1 MVIKGMI
8 KRTLLVLLS
17 ILLGIV
23 INYLDRNILDE
34 IYLDAA
40 DGGLLFNNVKE
51 AEEHIDY
58 LRWLFFTD
66 SKYCIMS
73 FDCKYL
79 RDEYAIIAIEYMGDE
94 EPDILTIS
102 SVIYIEEQERLYIEA
117 KYNYKTKTLTWQP
130 LEVGIHKIGTIT
142 DGEAV
147 QSYLEEAGVT
157 KKDIKKHQD
166 YILKETVLKKWA
178 KGNYRFPFHLMK
190 GIKVTDS
197 SWDFKEG
204 ESETTPHGG

>member
-130 LEVGIHKIGTIT
+130 LRVRTLRTDGENGYATIT

-197 SWDFKEG
+197 SWDFTE
-204 ESETTPHGG
+204 

>member
-1 MVIKGMI
+1 MVIKAII

-17 ILLGIV
+17 VLLGIV
-23 INYLDRNILDE
+23 INYLDRNILDS
-34 IYLDAA
+34 IYLSAQH
-40 DGGLLFNNVKE
+40 GGLLFNNVKE
-51 AEEHIDY
+51 AEGHIDY
-58 LRWLFFTD
+58 FRWMFFTD
-66 SKYCIMS
+66 NKYCRMN
-73 FDCKYL
+73 FDCEYL
-79 RDEYAIIAIEYMGDE
+79 RDEYKTIAIVYLGDE
-94 EPDILTIS
+94 EPDILTILS
-102 SVIYIEEQERLYIEA
+102 TIYMEDQNFLYLEA

-197 SWDFKEG
+197 SWDFTE
-204 ESETTPHGG
+204 

>member
-1 MVIKGMI
+1 MVIKGII

-40 DGGLLFNNVKE
+40 DGGLLSNNVKE
-51 AEEHIDY
+51 VEGHIDY
-58 LRWLFFTD
+58 FRWMFFID
-66 SKYCIMS
+66 SQYCQMN

-79 RDEYAIIAIEYMGDE
+79 RDEYETILVEYVGRK
-94 EPDILTIS
+94 EPDMLAILSTI
-102 SVIYIEEQERLYIEA
+102 YMEDQDFLYLEA

-197 SWDFKEG
+197 SWDFTE
-204 ESETTPHGG
+204 

>member
-1 MVIKGMI
+1 MFIKAII

-17 ILLGIV
+17 VLLGIV
-23 INYLDRNILDE
+23 INYLDRNILDS
-34 IYLDAA
+34 IYLSAQH
-40 DGGLLFNNVKE
+40 GGLLFNNVKE
-51 AEEHIDY
+51 AKEDEYIDY
-58 LRWLFFTD
+58 SRWLFFTQNE
-66 SKYCIMS
+66 YCIMS
-73 FDCKYL
+73 FDRKYL
-79 RDEYAIIAIEYMGDE
+79 RDEYAIIAIEYLGDE
-94 EPDILTIS
+94 EPDILTILS
-102 SVIYIEEQERLYIEA
+102 AIYIENRERLYVEA

-130 LEVGIHKIGTIT
+130 LRVRTLRTDGENGYATIT

-197 SWDFKEG
+197 SWDFTE
-204 ESETTPHGG
+204 